1 MSFPVSRRNPFPPG
15 AARVCPRREPK
26 GVRGR
31 LTSVISPPGDSLLLE
46 RQNVMINAHKSS
58 ASSIAT
64 SDAIA
69 INWLKARGVST
80 AILWDDDGAIVRALL
95 TSGQAAAVLKLL
107 GRRAYGAF
115 RVLPDNLVLIDAL
128 VSHSLARRVLAA
140 IRAPA

>member
-1 MSFPVSRRNPFPPG
+1 
-15 AARVCPRREPK
+15 
-26 GVRGR
+26 
-31 LTSVISPPGDSLLLE
+31 
-46 RQNVMINAHKSS
+46 MINAHKSS